1 VSFQRLVGGGDIAY
15 EVLKEIID
23 GHEPFD
29 VSILVDDERHMCPRC
44 LEQLEQAKSGNRAG
58 HRFEQ
63 LVDSGEMR
71 DYADIARLGRVS
83 RARVS
88 QILKLL
94 ALAPS
99 IQEYILFLPP
109 RIPGQPRITERDL
122 RQVVKETGWDRQR
135 KMFGHLIETR
145 TQKVN
150 S

>member
-1 VSFQRLVGGGDIAY
+1 MKLDYILPQKAAHA
-15 EVLKEIID
+15 EIIQTK
-23 GHEPFD
+23 P
-29 VSILVDDERHMCPRC
+29 SQRPSPLRAPRVAC
-44 LEQLEQAKSGNRAG
+44 LLALG

-122 RQVVKETGWDRQR
+122 RHVVREARWDRQR
-135 KMFGHLIETR
+135 EMFARLVEMR

>member
-1 VSFQRLVGGGDIAY
+1 MKLDYILPQKAAHA
-15 EVLKEIID
+15 EIIRT
-23 GHEPFD
+23 EP
-29 VSILVDDERHMCPRC
+29 SQRPSPLRAPRVAC
-44 LEQLEQAKSGNRAG
+44 LLALG

-122 RQVVKETGWDRQR
+122 RHVVREARWDRQR
-135 KMFGHLIETR
+135 EMFARLVEMR

>member
-1 VSFQRLVGGGDIAY
+1 MKIDY
-15 EVLKEIID
+15 VLPRKKAPTEILRT
-23 GHEPFD
+23 EPRQ
-29 VSILVDDERHMCPRC
+29 SLRPLHAPRVAC
-44 LEQLEQAKSGNRAG
+44 LLALA

-63 LVDSGEMR
+63 LVDSGEIR

-109 RIPGQPRITERDL
+109 RIPGCRRITERDL
-122 RQVVKETGWDRQR
+122 RKLLKEVRWDRQR
-135 KMFGHLIETR
+135 QMFARLYSKPGAE
-145 TQKVN
+145 
-150 S
+150 

>member
-1 VSFQRLVGGGDIAY
+1 MKLDYILPQKAAHA
-15 EVLKEIID
+15 EIIRI
-23 GHEPFD
+23 EP
-29 VSILVDDERHMCPRC
+29 SQRPSPLHAPRVAC
-44 LEQLEQAKSGNRAG
+44 LLALG

-63 LVDSGEMR
+63 LVDSGEMQ

-88 QILKLL
+88 QILKLF

-99 IQEYILFLPP
+99 IQEYILSLPP

-135 KMFGHLIETR
+135 EMFARLVETR
-145 TQKVN
+145 APKGK
-150 S
+150 